1 MQKISL
7 AQQKIFMFM
16 SIGVGIVLIVL
27 LFIYLPGQGVIGRL
41 KDEMK
46 GIESQI
52 QQIES
57 VIDQKKT
64 IKEALQDIANQYD
77 GLERKFPKR
86 EEDALR
92 LMNDLARELK
102 IEIQNTR
109 TQRKTLFLDENNQQ
123 VVMEGRRC
131 YKVLVSMKLKSN
143 YSTIIKYLERLKIDL
158 PVYLTVEKLNIRK
171 SSAPGKT
178 LDVHLELNVY
188 LLS

>member
-102 IEIQNTR
+102 IEIQKRIDIYFKDTKVGIYIPDIIVNNIIILEL
-109 TQRKTLFLDENNQQ
+109 KCKPFLSKGDIDQFW
-123 VVMEGRRC
+123 
-131 YKVLVSMKLKSN
+131 
-143 YSTIIKYLERLKIDL
+143 KYLRGSQYKLGFLINFSPNGLVIKRV
-158 PVYLTVEKLNIRK
+158 VYDTARFKLE
-171 SSAPGKT
+171 SA
-178 LDVHLELNVY
+178 
-188 LLS
+188 